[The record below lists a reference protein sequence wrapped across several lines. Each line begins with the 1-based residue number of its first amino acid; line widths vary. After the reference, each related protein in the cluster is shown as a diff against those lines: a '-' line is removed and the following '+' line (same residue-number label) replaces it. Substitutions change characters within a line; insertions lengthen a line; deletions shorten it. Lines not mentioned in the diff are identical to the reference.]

1 MTDPVTAV
9 PELRVDHPGL
19 YRRLQAGHLLVTGN
33 LRLARVLREGY
44 KQWRI
49 DAGDSRWPSPAVR
62 SWDAWL
68 DETWEAAS
76 LVGAAGTER
85 GVPGRRQLLSIWEQ
99 ILRDSPL
106 AGDLLHPGSLAAEL
120 RDARRLV
127 VEWQIDLD
135 HPAWFG
141 PENENHAAFM
151 QWNREFDKRCD
162 RAGWIAPEDRITVLG
177 QAAGAGMLSP
187 SEPLDL
193 LGFDEFSPQ
202 QAKLL
207 SAMLDNGAQL
217 HRLKLQ
223 TLTSS
228 AGLWESKD
236 AQQELQQMARWA
248 RYWLEQNPR
257 SRIGI
262 VAPDLPAARSEIER
276 HLARTLVPA
285 REPGDRRGL
294 PWNISAGQPLL
305 RYPMIETAFDL
316 MELLSH
322 TVSIQQLARV
332 LRSPWIRGG
341 LSESGQ
347 RALLEKRLRRKYPR
361 ELRADDARYRATEPT
376 PGGKSGAVPEPPQAP
391 PAWHCPMFAVILD
404 RLAVFGRRHNQ
415 PAAPSDWAEGIDG
428 LLAAGGWP
436 SGDGAAN
443 SDEVW
448 QTLQAWREC
457 LHELASLDATVSALG
472 REEAIGQLQ
481 RICRER
487 IFQPKTPQAPVQV
500 LGLYEANGQRF
511 DHLWVLG
518 LHHGNWPPPAR
529 PNPFIPN
536 QLQAQAGLPH
546 ASPQRE
552 LEVSRTVTRRLL
564 DCAPDCLFSYP
575 GLAEG
580 EEVLPSPLLA
590 ELPRLR
596 QEDIP
601 AWARE
606 GWTERLC
613 FAPGPVSG
621 PLAMPG
627 RLASPAG
634 PRGGSSIL
642 KNQALCPFRAFAA
655 NRLLADGLEA
665 PTGGISPALHG
676 SLLHRALERFWR
688 ETTSHA
694 GLSALDGEALRDRV
708 RGHVKA
714 VLEREPGLRRQPALR
729 TVEADRLLRHMLS
742 FLELELQRQPFEVIG
757 IERELV
763 AEIEGQPIRLVLDRV
778 DRSADGEQVII
789 DYKTGK
795 VQPGQWFGS
804 RPEEPQLPL
813 YANTADPAPTAVAM
827 AVIREDGCEFKGVS
841 QREGL
846 LPGLPPKATKSTEFL
861 VEAGRDMPQTIARWR
876 EALQT
881 LMADFLA
888 GEAAVDPKHGRRT
901 CQESYCTFQSLCRIN
916 ELDQAPDAEEPA

>member
-19 YRRLQAGHLLVTGN
+19 YRRLQAGHLVVTGN

-44 KQWRI
+44 NQWRI

-76 LVGAAGTER
+76 LAGVAGTER

-127 VEWQIDLD
+127 VEWQIDLG

-151 QWNREFDKRCD
+151 QWSREFDKRCG
-162 RAGWIAPEDRITVLG
+162 RAGWIAPEDRVTVLG
-177 QAAGAGMLSP
+177 QAAASGMLP
-187 SEPLDL
+187 LAGPLDL

-202 QAKLL
+202 QARLL
-207 SAMLDNGAQL
+207 AAMLDNGAQL
-217 HRLKLQ
+217 HRLALQ
-223 TLTSS
+223 SLAAN

-236 AQQELQQMARWA
+236 EQQELRQMARWV
-248 RYWLEQNPR
+248 RYRLEQNPS

-262 VAPDLPAARSEIER
+262 VTPDLPAARSEIER

-285 REPGDRRGL
+285 REPGGRSGL

-305 RYPMIETAFDL
+305 QYPMIETAFDL
-316 MELLSH
+316 LELLSH

-341 LSESGQ
+341 VSESGQ

-361 ELRADDARYRATEPT
+361 DLRPDDARYRATE
-376 PGGKSGAVPEPPQAP
+376 QALG
-391 PAWHCPMFAVILD
+391 AWHCPLFAETLD
-404 RLAVFGRRHNQ
+404 RLSNFGRRHHQ
-415 PAAPSDWAEGIDG
+415 PAAPSNWAEGIDS
-428 LLAAGGWP
+428 LLAASGWP
-436 SGDGAAN
+436 MAGRAEPGPGGGGAAD

-472 REEAIGQLQ
+472 REAAIGQLQ

-487 IFQPKTPQAPVQV
+487 VFQPQTPQAPVQV

-529 PNPFIPN
+529 PNPFIPG

-552 LEVSRTVTRRLL
+552 LEVARTVTRRLL

-575 GLAEG
+575 ALAAG
-580 EEVLPSPLLA
+580 EEILPSPLLA
-590 ELPRLR
+590 ELPSLQ

-601 AWARE
+601 AWAGE
-606 GWTERLC
+606 GWTERLRA
-613 FAPGPVSG
+613 APAPVSG

-627 RLASPAG
+627 RLASPSRV
-634 PRGGSSIL
+634 RGGSSIL

-665 PTGGISPALHG
+665 PAGGISPALHG
-676 SLLHRALERFWR
+676 SLVHRALERFWR
-688 ETTSHA
+688 ETNSQA
-694 GLSALDGEALRDRV
+694 GLSALGEEALRDRV

-714 VLEREPGLRRQPALR
+714 VLEREPGLRRRPALR
-729 TVEADRLLRHMLS
+729 AVEADRLVRHILS
-742 FLELELQRQPFEVIG
+742 LLELELQRQPFEVIG
-757 IERELV
+757 IERELM
-763 AEIEGQPIRLVLDRV
+763 AEIEGQPIRLVMDRV
-778 DRSADGEQVII
+778 DRSGDGKEVII
-789 DYKTGK
+789 DYKTGR

-804 RPEEPQLPL
+804 RPEDPQLPL
-813 YANTADPAPTAVAM
+813 YAITADPAPAAVAM
-827 AVIREDGCEFKGVS
+827 AVIREDGCEFKGIS

-846 LPGLPPKATKSTEFL
+846 LPGLPPKATKSTEYL

-876 EALQT
+876 ETLQA

-888 GEAAVDPKHGRRT
+888 GEAPVDPKHGRRT
-901 CQESYCTFQSLCRIN
+901 CSDSYCTFQALCRIN
-916 ELDQAPDAEEPA
+916 ELERDPTPDLEEPE